1 MACGPTMVGK
11 CEFIVTFITNEKPV
25 ELYFA
30 TVKGGSPFKVSGDSG
45 NQYLNSSGV
54 LV

>member
-11 CEFIVTFITNEKPV
+11 FIVTFITNEKPV

-30 TVKGGSPFKVSGDSG
+30 TVKGGSSFKVSGDTG